1 MFIKFRSIYDTGDE
15 FALNVS
21 SIDFIGT
28 GLLEGNYEVFAE
40 RFEDNSIFELFRGSK
55 EQCEKVF
62 SMITDAI
69 EHQCPLIVIP
79 QD

>member
-1 MFIKFRSIYDTGDE
+1 MFIKFRSICDTGAK

-21 SIDFIGT
+21 AIDFIGT
-28 GLLEGNYEVFAE
+28 GLFEGNYEVFAE
-40 RFEDNSIFELFRGSK
+40 RFEDNSTFEIFRGSK
-55 EQCEKVF
+55 EQCEEVL